1 MLIDVD
7 INEVF
12 GVDVVEDGEGLAEL
26 VVGVGDPEDSG
37 TTVLSF
43 IAGWE
48 ADFGKIDLLIA
59 GLERFKQ
66 QAAAARRRAEQAARP
81 PGAGPAGDSPPL

>member
-1 MLIDVD
+1 MLIDID

-26 VVGVGDPEDSG
+26 VVGIGDPEDSG

-48 ADFGKIDLLIA
+48 SDLGKIDVLIA
-59 GLERFKQ
+59 GLERFKAE
-66 QAAAARRRAEQAARP
+66 AAAAAGRRTEKAARP
-81 PGAGPAGDSPPL
+81 PGA

>member
-12 GVDVVEDGEGLAEL
+12 GVDVVEDGEGLVEL
-26 VVGVGDPEDSG
+26 VVGIGDPEDSG

-48 ADFGKIDLLIA
+48 ADLEKIDLLIS
-59 GLERFKQ
+59 GLEKFKTQ
-66 QAAAARRRAEQAARP
+66 ATAAANQRKQKAVHPQD
-81 PGAGPAGDSPPL
+81 AGDSPRH

>member
-26 VVGVGDPEDSG
+26 VVGIGDPEDSG

-48 ADFGKIDLLIA
+48 ADLGKIDVLIA
-59 GLERFKQ
+59 GLEKFKR
-66 QAAAARRRAEQAARP
+66 QATAAARRRAETAGRE
-81 PGAGPAGDSPPL
+81 PGA

>member
-1 MLIDVD
+1 VLIDID

-12 GVDVVEDGEGLAEL
+12 GVDVVEDGEGLAEC
-26 VVGVGDPEDSG
+26 VVGIGDPEDSG

-48 ADFGKIDLLIA
+48 ADLGRIDLLIA
-59 GLERFKQ
+59 GLERFRE
-66 QAAAARRRAEQAARP
+66 QAAAAAGRRAGRP
-81 PGAGPAGDSPPL
+81 ATPPDA